1 MKIRK
6 LSVAVIGIMLLGL
19 LAYCGT
25 QAVKTS
31 ENKVHYQP
39 NWRSLSQWE
48 MPEWFE
54 DAVLGIYMHW
64 GVYSVPGFVFTDPSE
79 RVDSGLWYGAEMYN
93 RENVYGVYEHH
104 LKTYGDPCEFGYKD
118 FVPMFKAENWDPDG
132 WAKFFKSIGTDF
144 AGLAAEHGDGFCL
157 WDTEHD
163 AFNAANMGPRRDLLD
178 DWFEAV
184 RKQGMKT
191 VVTFHKGPG
200 SIYTTHGKEYCPEG
214 VDVNNPEYADLYG
227 PTSRQELNDKLIE
240 VIDKYQ
246 PDQMWFEAGAPEAYG
261 EKDYLKFMAYYYN
274 QAQEW
279 GKEVMVTQKSGSLP
293 DECAALDIE
302 GGIFPEGIWE
312 WAGLTEPRKDRWQ
325 KDVPVG
331 NFWAYAEGVGCR
343 PVNMLVDGIV
353 DRVSKNGATLL
364 NVAPKADGT
373 LPQAQIDGLK
383 ELGKWMA
390 INKEALYA
398 ARCAPFTEGGVDTWS
413 AGTIRFTEK
422 GAYLYAIDIG
432 NQWPPTLGFAD
443 YIDSEPPSA
452 PYIIP
457 GIKPVEGSEI
467 RMLGSSKNLPWH
479 REDGNLVIEEI
490 PDPLPCDYAWS
501 FRIRIL

>member
-1 MKIRK
+1 MKTVK
-6 LSVAVIGIMLLGL
+6 LSITVIAILLMGVL
-19 LAYCGT
+19 
-25 QAVKTS
+25 VTS
-31 ENKVHYQP
+31 GAKADKQSEYKVRFKP

-48 MPEWFE
+48 MPEWFD

-64 GVYSVPGFVFTDPSE
+64 GVYSVPGFVFTDPEE
-79 RVDSGLWYGAEMYN
+79 RIDSGLWYGAEMYN

-104 LKTYGDPCEFGYKD
+104 LNTYGDPCDFGYKD

-132 WAKFFKSIGTDF
+132 WAEFFKSIGTDF

-163 AFNAANMGPRRDLLD
+163 AFNAADMGPKRDLLG

-200 SIYTTHGKEYCPEG
+200 SIYAAHGKDYCPEG

-227 PTSRQELNDKLIE
+227 PTPRQELNAKLIE

-246 PDQMWFEAGAPEAYG
+246 PDQMWFEAGAPQAYG
-261 EKDYLKFMAYYYN
+261 KKDYLKFMAYYYN
-274 QAQEW
+274 QAQGW

-302 GGIFPEGIWE
+302 GGIFPGGIWE
-312 WAGLTEPRKDRWQ
+312 WAGLMEPREDRWQ
-325 KDVPVG
+325 KDVPLG

-373 LPQAQIDGLK
+373 LPQAQIDGLR
-383 ELGKWMA
+383 ELGNWMA
-390 INKEALYA
+390 INREALYA
-398 ARCAPFTEGGVDTWS
+398 ARPAPFVDGGVDTWA

-422 GAYLYAIDIG
+422 GEYLYAIELG
-432 NQWPPTLGFAD
+432 NIWPTKRGFAD
-443 YIDSEPPSA
+443 YEESVLPSA
-452 PYIIP
+452 PLKIP
-457 GIKPVEGSEI
+457 GVKPIDGSAIRLLGFNEDLLWHMEGDDLIIEA
-467 RMLGSSKNLPWH
+467 LP
-479 REDGNLVIEEI
+479 DT
-490 PDPLPCDYAWS
+490 LPCDHAWS
-501 FRIRIL
+501 FRIQVK

>member
-1 MKIRK
+1 M
-6 LSVAVIGIMLLGL
+6 GLLGIFL
-19 LAYCGT
+19 FMILVHCGGN
-25 QAVKTS
+25 QNQSSLKY
-31 ENKVHYQP
+31 KP
-39 NWRSLSQWE
+39 NYESLSQWE
-48 MPEWFE
+48 MPRWFE

-104 LKTYGDPCEFGYKD
+104 IKTYGDPCEFGYKD
-118 FVPMFKAENWDPDG
+118 FVPMFRAEKWDPDG
-132 WAKFFKSIGTDF
+132 WAEFFKSIGTDF

-157 WDTEHD
+157 WDTDHD
-163 AFNAANMGPRRDLLD
+163 AFNAADMGPKRDLLG

-200 SIYTTHGKEYCPEG
+200 SIYGHGMEYCPEG
-214 VDVNNPEYADLYG
+214 MDVNDPGYADLYG
-227 PTSRQELNDKLIE
+227 PTSQEELNAKLIE

-246 PDQMWFEAGAPEAYG
+246 PDQMWFEEGAPEAYG
-261 EKDYLKFMAYYYN
+261 EEDYLKFMTYYYN
-274 QAQEW
+274 QAQKW
-279 GKEVMVTQKSGSLP
+279 GKEVMVTQKHGSLP
-293 DECAALDIE
+293 DECSALDIE
-302 GGIFPEGIWE
+302 GGIFPDGIWQ

-373 LPQAQIDGLK
+373 LPQSQIDGLK
-383 ELGKWMA
+383 ELGNWMS
-390 INKEALYA
+390 INREALYA
-398 ARCAPFTEGGVDTWS
+398 ARPAPFVGGGVDTW
-413 AGTIRFTEK
+413 AEGTIRFTEK
-422 GAYLYAIDIG
+422 GQYLYAIELG
-432 NQWPPTLGFAD
+432 NVWPTKKGFAD
-443 YIDSEPPSA
+443 YEESIIPSA
-452 PYIIP
+452 PLKIP
-457 GIKPVEGSEI
+457 GARPLQGSAV
-467 RMLGSSKNLPWH
+467 RMLGYEKDLPWH
-479 REDGNLVIEEI
+479 MEGNDLVIEEL
-490 PDPLPCDYAWS
+490 PEKLPCDHAWS
-501 FRIRIL
+501 FKIQVK